1 MTSKVVVTENF
12 IRCPCCNNRIR
23 LVQHK
28 SHGAVYA
35 RKWDSINLQQMI
47 FLKIWVDSGIEDSYI
62 TKRNIHK
69 TLLPQIK
76 AARLAGFIN
85 PINFAARISELVS
98 AGTDHKGAMIE
109 KIPSVKSLEKDLIRG
124 PFYKLRLTRVNK
136 VLKRGGNLT

>member
-1 MTSKVVVTENF
+1 
-12 IRCPCCNNRIR
+12 

>member
-1 MTSKVVVTENF
+1 LTSKVVVTENF

-23 LVQHK
+23 LIQHK
-28 SHGAVYA
+28 AHGAVYA
-35 RKWDSINLQQMI
+35 RKWESINLQQMI
-47 FLKIWVDSGIEDSYI
+47 FLKMWSDSGIEDSYV
-62 TKRNIHK
+62 TKRNLHK

-76 AARLAGFIN
+76 KAKLSGFIN

-109 KIPSVKSLEKDLIRG
+109 KINSVKSFERDLIKG
-124 PFYKLRLTRVNK
+124 PFYKLRLTRVAK